1 MRTSSTF
8 LLIMLGALSGLTPLA
23 VDMYLPAIPS
33 IAVDLRASVE
43 AVQLTISTFL
53 VGFAIGQ
60 LFYGPMADSFGRK
73 PVILFGVALFVVAS
87 IGCIFAESLPVL
99 LSFRLL
105 QAIGGAAGAVVVNAL
120 LRDLFTPDE
129 VVRAMTIVILT
140 MTLAPLVAPLLGGA
154 MLGLG
159 WQSIFILLALLGAL
173 LWVAILV
180 LIPETLKAEHRQ
192 PLHLGTVLGNYYRV
206 LCHRKAMGSML
217 ASTFASAGM
226 FAFISGSPYVYIQYF
241 GIAPQHYGLLFGLN
255 VLFLMLMTFINGR
268 LVKRVG
274 LLAMLRLGLVL
285 SAGAGVVLFIN
296 GASGWGGLWGIV
308 VPVCC
313 YVGQLGLVGA
323 NATSHALGFFPANA
337 GTASALAGTMRFGAG
352 ALAGVAVNSFP
363 ATSALPMAGV
373 MAACG
378 VLALV
383 AHLWLGR
390 TIRTARG

>member
-1 MRTSSTF
+1 
-8 LLIMLGALSGLTPLA
+8 
-23 VDMYLPAIPS
+23 
-33 IAVDLRASVE
+33 
-43 AVQLTISTFL
+43 
-53 VGFAIGQ
+53 
-60 LFYGPMADSFGRK
+60 
-73 PVILFGVALFVVAS
+73 
-87 IGCIFAESLPVL
+87 
-99 LSFRLL
+99 
-105 QAIGGAAGAVVVNAL
+105 
-120 LRDLFTPDE
+120 
-129 VVRAMTIVILT
+129 
-140 MTLAPLVAPLLGGA
+140 
-154 MLGLG
+154 
-159 WQSIFILLALLGAL
+159 
-173 LWVAILV
+173 
-180 LIPETLKAEHRQ
+180 
-192 PLHLGTVLGNYYRV
+192 
-206 LCHRKAMGSML
+206 
-217 ASTFASAGM
+217 
-226 FAFISGSPYVYIQYF
+226 
-241 GIAPQHYGLLFGLN
+241 
-255 VLFLMLMTFINGR
+255 MLMTSINGR